1 VIGNVREFAL
11 ERFFAKHEFAVRH
24 VLGASDVEGMHMSEV
39 IAMADDQSRELWD
52 NLKLNYTESTGHPL
66 LRAEISSL
74 YDGLEPDDVLT
85 FAGAEEAIFVLMI
98 AVLGAG
104 DNVVAVWP
112 AYQSLHEVARAAGAD
127 VTPIALRPN
136 DWSLDVDQLIEAIR
150 PTTRMVIINFPHNPT
165 GAHIS
170 RADLERIVNECRRRG
185 ILLFSDEVYRFL
197 EHDASAL
204 LPPASVL
211 YERAISL
218 GVMSKTFALAGVRI
232 GWIATRDR
240 ELLQQCMR
248 IKDYTTICSSAPSEI
263 LSLIALR
270 ARDRVV
276 ARSRTIVQGNLPTLR
291 DFMARHK
298 EHLTWAPP
306 RAGST
311 CFPRFRRDVDAER
324 AAELFID
331 RAGVAVVPGA
341 RFQYDPAHF
350 RVGLGRMDM
359 AEALERID
367 PLMATAAHG

>member
-1 VIGNVREFAL
+1 VIGKVREFAL

-39 IAMADDQSRELWD
+39 IAMADGQSRELWD

-74 YDGLEPDDVLT
+74 YEGLEPDDVLT
-85 FAGAEEAIFVLMI
+85 FAGAEEAIFVLMN
-98 AVLGAG
+98 AVLTAG

-127 VTPIALRPN
+127 VTPVPLGPD
-136 DWSLDVDQLIEAIR
+136 DWTLDVDQLIAAIR
-150 PTTRMVIINFPHNPT
+150 PKTRMVIINFPHNPT

-170 RADLERIVNECRRRG
+170 RADFDRIVNECRDRG

-197 EHDASAL
+197 EHEASDL
-204 LPPASVL
+204 LPPAAVL
-211 YERAISL
+211 YDQAISL

-291 DFMARHK
+291 DFMTRHK

-311 CFPRFRRDVDAER
+311 CFPRFRRDLDAER

-341 RFQYDPAHF
+341 RFQYDRAHF

-359 AEALERID
+359 AEALERIG
-367 PLMATAAHG
+367 PLIATAAHG

>member
-1 VIGNVREFAL
+1 MIGNVREFAL

-39 IAMADDQSRELWD
+39 IALADGPSRELWD

-85 FAGAEEAIFVLMI
+85 FAGAEEAIFVLMN
-98 AVLGAG
+98 AVLTAG

-112 AYQSLHEVARAAGAD
+112 AYQSLHEVARTAGAE
-127 VTPIALRPN
+127 VTPVPLRPD

-150 PTTRMVIINFPHNPT
+150 PNTRMVIINFPHNPT

-170 RADLERIVNECRRRG
+170 RADLDGIVNECRDRG
-185 ILLFSDEVYRFL
+185 IVLFSDEVYRFL
-197 EHDASAL
+197 EHDASTL
-204 LPPASVL
+204 LPPASAL
-211 YERAISL
+211 SDRAVSL

-270 ARDRVV
+270 AKDVVV
-276 ARSRTIVQGNLPTLR
+276 ARSREIVQGNLPTLR
-291 DFMARHK
+291 AFMARHE

-311 CFPRFRRDVDAER
+311 CFPRFRRDLDAER

-341 RFQYDPAHF
+341 RFQYDRAHF
-350 RVGLGRMDM
+350 RVGLGRVDT
-359 AEALERID
+359 AEALARID
-367 PLMATAAHG
+367 PLISTAAHG

>member
-1 VIGNVREFAL
+1 MIGNVREFAL

-39 IAMADDQSRELWD
+39 IAMADGQSRELWD

-74 YDGLEPDDVLT
+74 YEGLEPDDVLT
-85 FAGAEEAIFVLMI
+85 FAGAEEAIFVLMN
-98 AVLGAG
+98 AVLTAG

-112 AYQSLHEVARAAGAD
+112 AYQSLHEVARAAGAE
-127 VTPIALRPN
+127 VTPVPLRPD
-136 DWSLDVDQLIEAIR
+136 DWTLDVDQLIQAIR
-150 PTTRMVIINFPHNPT
+150 PKTRMVIINFPHNPT

-170 RADLERIVNECRRRG
+170 RADLDRLVNECRDRG

-197 EHDASAL
+197 EHEAFDL
-204 LPPASVL
+204 LPPAASL
-211 YERAISL
+211 YEQAISL

-270 ARDRVV
+270 ARGRIV
-276 ARSRTIVQGNLPTLR
+276 ARSRTIVQGNLPTLH
-291 DFMARHK
+291 DFMTRHK

-359 AEALERID
+359 AEALGRID
-367 PLMATAAHG
+367 PLIATAAHG

>member
-39 IAMADDQSRELWD
+39 LAMADDQARQLWD
-52 NLKLNYTESTGHPL
+52 DLKLNYTESTGHPL
-66 LRAEISSL
+66 LRAEIASL

-85 FAGAEEAIFVLMI
+85 FAGAEEAIFVFMNATL
-98 AVLGAG
+98 AAG
-104 DNVVAVWP
+104 DHVVAVWP
-112 AYQSLHEVARAAGAD
+112 AYQSLHEVARAAGAE
-127 VTPIALRPN
+127 VTPVPLRPA
-136 DWSLDVDQLIEAIR
+136 DWSLDVGELIQAIR
-150 PTTRMVIINFPHNPT
+150 PNTRMVIINFPHNPT

-170 RADLERIVNECRRRG
+170 RADFDRIVKECRNRG

-197 EHDASAL
+197 EHSTSAL
-204 LPPASVL
+204 LPPAAAV
-211 YERAISL
+211 YTQAISL

-240 ELLQQCMR
+240 ALLRRCMT

-276 ARSRTIVQGNLPTLR
+276 ARSRTIVQRNLATLR
-291 DFMARHK
+291 EFMTQHS
-298 EHLTWAPP
+298 EHLEWSAP

-311 CFPRFRRDVDAER
+311 SFPRFRGDVDAER

-341 RFQYDPAHF
+341 RFQYDHAHF
-350 RVGLGRMDM
+350 RVGLGRVDM
-359 AEALERID
+359 AEALEHID
-367 PLMATAAHG
+367 PLIATAAHG